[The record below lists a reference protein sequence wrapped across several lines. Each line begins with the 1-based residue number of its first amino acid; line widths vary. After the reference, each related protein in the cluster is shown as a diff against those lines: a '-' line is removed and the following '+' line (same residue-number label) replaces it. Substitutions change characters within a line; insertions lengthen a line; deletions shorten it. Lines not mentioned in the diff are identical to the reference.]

1 MVRANYRNITKNIQ
15 ANNEFLL
22 RFFGNLLLGE
32 NHILTNREINVYL
45 NDTVNG
51 KNDTIK
57 LDFDTINDTI
67 NNAVLDLIKQNKNIN
82 VTEIS
87 ERLNISESTIKL
99 KVKEVKELKDQKI
112 IERIGSNKTGH
123 RKIN

>member
-1 MVRANYRNITKNIQ
+1 M
-15 ANNEFLL
+15 FDS
-22 RFFGNLLLGE
+22 LLLNE
-32 NHILTNREINVYL
+32 NHILLNREIHIHFSDTIKPK
-45 NDTVNG
+45 NDTA
-51 KNDTIK
+51 NDTIK